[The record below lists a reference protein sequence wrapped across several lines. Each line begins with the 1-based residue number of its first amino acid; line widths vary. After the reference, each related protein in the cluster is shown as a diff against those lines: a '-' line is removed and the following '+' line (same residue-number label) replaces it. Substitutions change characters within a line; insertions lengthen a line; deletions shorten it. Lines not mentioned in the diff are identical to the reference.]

1 MDSGTT
7 QVGIRRGGMPGKS
20 FPTVGHPPINI
31 LVGGGSLETVC
42 NANFPRL
49 WHHPEVGMP
58 GKPFPTLGHLPRML
72 LVARS
77 HDLLI

>member
-31 LVGGGSLETVC
+31 LVGEGSLEIVC
-42 NANFPRL
+42 DGNFPRL
-49 WHHPEVGMP
+49 WHQEQPIRQQGCLGNHFPHLVIFP
-58 GKPFPTLGHLPRML
+58 GCFW
-72 LVARS
+72 
-77 HDLLI
+77 